1 MNLETNELYNVDC
14 FIGLQSMEDNS
25 VNHVITSPPYNRK
38 RNDKYNNYDDDVDD
52 YLGFMRKSIDESMR
66 VAKGYVFFNI
76 QKNYYN
82 KVDVF
87 RLVGEYSE
95 YLIDIIIWNKTNP
108 MPASGYNVTNSYE
121 YILVLSK
128 NERSLKS
135 NTTYTKNTVTTNVYS
150 NNPYKKIHRA
160 VMHPDVCYWLID
172 EFTQENDLILDIF
185 SGVGTTAYCS
195 SERNRRYIGFE
206 INEEYWEVSKKRLKE
221 KETQAT
227 LF

>member
-206 INEEYWEVSKKRLKE
+206 INEEYWKVSKERLKE